1 MGLQVW
7 PNRMSD
13 LAVQYVPRE
22 LKRVDTPALDG
33 KQGKILN
40 RRTNMVTIPIWIDQF
55 IWPTL
60 FLNLKDSHT
69 NMCHTGAYLK
79 A

>member
-13 LAVQYVPRE
+13 LAVQYVPRK
-22 LKRVDTPALDG
+22 LKRVDTPALDE

-40 RRTNMVTIPIWIDQF
+40 RRTNMVTIPIWS
-55 IWPTL
+55 
-60 FLNLKDSHT
+60 NLHWSV
-69 NMCHTGAYLK
+69 YLTYTVLEP
-79 A
+79 